1 MDENKRLY
9 ALVDANN
16 FYATC
21 ESIFDPRLQGKSL
34 VVLSN
39 NDGCIVARS
48 AEAKANGIPM
58 GAPLHEWRDFCDFTG
73 TEIKSSNYAL
83 YGDMS
88 RRMLSVLQDNCE
100 RVESYSID
108 ESFLDLTGQSDPT
121 QMGYFL
127 RSEVRRRTKI
137 TCGVGIGPTKTLAK
151 FANMIAKK
159 QPWYGGVFN
168 IADQPHDF
176 ITNLFEAYPVN
187 EVWGVGN
194 RLKKSLE
201 AHGIKTVLDL
211 AMADPKLIR
220 THFNVVLEKT
230 VRELWGEPCLSL
242 EEVAPDKQQIMAS
255 RSFGQTTT
263 NPKDLAAAI
272 ANHVSRAAEKLR
284 AQNSQCQ
291 YVYVMLRTNPFRE
304 KDPQYRR
311 STIVPLAVPSS
322 DTRVLLKAAMVGLNE
337 IFKSGYRYHKA
348 GIMLSGISQVGVQQ
362 ADLFTEIRDEKSDR
376 LMSTIDQ
383 INQRFGRGTLH
394 VASTD
399 LTSQWKMRQDLR
411 SPSYTTNWKELP
423 VVIAN

>member
-1 MDENKRLY
+1 MDEHKRLY

-211 AMADPKLIR
+211 ATADPKLIR

-272 ANHVSRAAEKLR
+272 ANHVSRASEKLR
-284 AQNSQCQ
+284 TQNSQCQ

-311 STIVPLAVPSS
+311 TTIVPLAVPSS
-322 DTRVLLKAAMVGLNE
+322 DTRVLLKAAMVGLKE

-348 GIMLSGISQVGVQQ
+348 GIMLSGISHVGIQQ

-383 INQRFGRGTLH
+383 INSRFGRGTLH